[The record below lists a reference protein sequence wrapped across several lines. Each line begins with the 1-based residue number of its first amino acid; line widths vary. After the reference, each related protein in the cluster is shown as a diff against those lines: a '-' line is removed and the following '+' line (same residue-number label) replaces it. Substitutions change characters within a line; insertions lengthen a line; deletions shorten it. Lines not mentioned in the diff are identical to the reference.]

1 MPGEQHLQQQQ
12 SVARRG
18 SNSRGSSSRLACRPP
33 VPRLDGQGIAVNQR
47 QRHAKQE
54 LEEAIKVSKAEIGRR
69 AAVPTGA
76 KTHRAVLS
84 EKTRQ
89 LRACTDWAVTIEEA
103 IAEGIDAGVSDSL
116 LEAGALRIIELEEQ
130 AAEDAAEA
138 KAAHEA
144 RLAIASMPIKTPVT
158 RVGSKAQHR
167 AKSASRVPLGEGSI
181 VQLKDLEEMSGISR
195 GCLDVRIDKYNGRKG
210 RVSKEPPPW
219 VIKAVGKDLETKG
232 ATNERLA
239 SLGGLVP
246 VLLEPRNSDAD
257 RHIGIW
263 VAVPPSNLKV
273 L

>member
-1 MPGEQHLQQQQ
+1 MFTPCGTL
-12 SVARRG
+12 
-18 SNSRGSSSRLACRPP
+18 
-33 VPRLDGQGIAVNQR
+33 
-47 QRHAKQE
+47 
-54 LEEAIKVSKAEIGRR
+54 
-69 AAVPTGA
+69 GA
-76 KTHRAVLS
+76 
-84 EKTRQ
+84 Q
-89 LRACTDWAVTIEEA
+89 
-103 IAEGIDAGVSDSL
+103 
-116 LEAGALRIIELEEQ
+116 
-130 AAEDAAEA
+130 A

-181 VQLKDLEEMSGISR
+181 VQLKDLEDMSGISR
-195 GCLDVRIDKYNGRKG
+195 GCLDVRLDKYNGRKG